1 MDCVEVVPL
10 REILRRR
17 REEVEKDKKGS
28 QQQKG
33 GPRYHV
39 ASEVTPETPFVP
51 RMMRELLERDEI
63 GEIQDASVTS
73 HLTGTNCSRSPRNTS
88 DAFTYT

>member
-17 REEVEKDKKGS
+17 RADVEKNKKGR
-28 QQQKG
+28 QEQKNDS
-33 GPRYHV
+33 RYHV

-51 RMMRELLERDEI
+51 RMTRELSEKEEI
-63 GEIQDASVTS
+63 GEIQEASVS
-73 HLTGTNCSRSPRNTS
+73 HV
-88 DAFTYT
+88 